1 MGYWERDSL
10 YEASGLVVEEGGAL
24 RGANAAGGIE
34 TSDVVVG
41 VGAAIGGANQ
51 GSRSRH
57 GD

>member
-1 MGYWERDSL
+1 M
-10 YEASGLVVEEGGAL
+10 EESGAL
-24 RGANAAGGIE
+24 RGADAAGGIE